1 MTAKGA
7 TTVRLGGRANSDKP
21 PSGIDLVGG
30 RGDAKDSGGD
40 SARTG
45 NPTRLR
51 GGEGAAVPL
60 PAIWEIGIIFSNS
73 DRRAPSSIS
82 PSPRGN
88 DKTFQ
93 RP

>member
-7 TTVRLGGRANSDKP
+7 TTVRLGGRANSDEP
-21 PSGIDLVGG
+21 PSGLDLVGG
-30 RGDAKDSGGD
+30 RGDAKDSGGVLQD

-60 PAIWEIGIIFSNS
+60 PG
-73 DRRAPSSIS
+73 
-82 PSPRGN
+82 
-88 DKTFQ
+88 KLQ
-93 RP
+93 